1 MAGGV
6 AGAADVDELRLL
18 PDGLWYGLPVW
29 CKTVFGTLVHQMQAG
44 TGQQGSPFV
53 DLVERVV
60 GDHDLFGAGLYG
72 RWLCAV
78 PGYGRTVAG
87 GAAL

>member
-18 PDGLWYGLPVW
+18 PDGFRYGLPVR
-29 CKTVFGTLVHQMQAG
+29 CETVFGALVHQIQAG
-44 TGQQGSPFV
+44 AGQQGSPFV
-53 DLVERVV
+53 DLVERVG

-87 GAAL
+87 GVAL